1 MHKLDGNQNVLITG
15 ASGTVG
21 SGISKTAR
29 CQCRFT
35 YEADWSSSY
44 PRKNMIMS
52 GFNRLRK

>member
-35 YEADWSSSY
+35 YEADWSSSDQ
-44 PRKNMIMS
+44 RKT
-52 GFNRLRK
+52 